1 MKQAIII
8 RKDIKMS
15 TGKIAAQASHASLG
29 AYKKA
34 SYLTKKQWELTGQKK
49 IVLKTDNLQTL
60 RDLFMTAK
68 TQKLPVALIK
78 DAGKTQIPE
87 GTTTCL
93 GIGPA
98 DDNKIDSVTK
108 HLKLY

>member
-8 RKDIKMS
+8 RKDLKMGV
-15 TGKIAAQASHASLG
+15 GKIAAQASHASLG
-29 AYKKA
+29 AYKNA
-34 SYLTKKQWELTGQKK
+34 SYIKKKQWELAGQKK
-49 IVLKTDNLQTL
+49 IVLKIDDLSAL
-60 RDLFMTAK
+60 MDLFMDAK
-68 TQKLPVALIK
+68 RQKLPLALIK

-98 DDNKIDSVTK
+98 DDDKIDLVTK

>member
-8 RKDIKMS
+8 RKDIKMGK
-15 TGKIAAQASHASLG
+15 GKIAAQASHASLG

-34 SYLTKKQWELTGQKK
+34 SYFTKKQWELTGQKK

-60 RDLFMTAK
+60 TELFTVAK
-68 TQKLPVALIK
+68 EQKLPTALIK
-78 DAGKTQIPE
+78 DAGKTQIPS
-87 GTTTCL
+87 GTVTCL

-98 DDNKIDSVTK
+98 DDNKIDLVTK